1 MDSIEEH
8 FLDVC
13 SRFHRMSCIHCLD
26 KWMLFLL
33 AFSSISF
40 HLSLSLSLVSTSLV
54 CDCVFAVYSEKVE
67 SPVQNQWWILFIP
80 GEVLSYLLPC
90 CHFQSWFLWL
100 TKGWGEVKQAC
111 SDFCKGFK
119 PSRTLGQFEAL
130 KKAWMVC
137 KFFVLVSSSLRS
149 SFLMVFECFPF
160 LVSSNDEEKSLQPQ

>member
-13 SRFHRMSCIHCLD
+13 SRFYRMSGIHCLD

-33 AFSSISF
+33 AFSSISV
-40 HLSLSLSLVSTSLV
+40 SLSLSLVSTSLV

-67 SPVQNQWWILFIP
+67 SPVQNQWWIPFIP

-111 SDFCKGFK
+111 WDFWKDFQ
-119 PSRTLGQFEAL
+119 PSRMLGQVEPQR
-130 KKAWMVC
+130 KAWMVC
-137 KFFVLVSSSLRS
+137 KCFVLVLSSLLVLIFS
-149 SFLMVFECFPF
+149 GFWVF
-160 LVSSNDEEKSLQPQ
+160 SLWW